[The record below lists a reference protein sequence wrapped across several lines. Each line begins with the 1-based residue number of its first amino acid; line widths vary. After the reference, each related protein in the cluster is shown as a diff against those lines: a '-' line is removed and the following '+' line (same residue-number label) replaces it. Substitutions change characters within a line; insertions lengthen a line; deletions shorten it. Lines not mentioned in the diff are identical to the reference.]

1 MGAAEAVTPPAT
13 SGLCRAI
20 WARPCGS
27 GALLNRLRAE
37 PSPPQVCR
45 PGRVSRTL
53 SSGPRGRGPLCQPS
67 PWMLRGPSSLRPGCF
82 SPQSLRPAL
91 SPGSRGTASRAAG
104 WPSPLPCFSASG
116 HAGLKAPMGLSGE
129 GPLGVFLCLTNSD
142 LAPGPATSPVPTCG
156 WGGWRPGPWGEGR
169 VGRAVSFCPSGNQA
183 RPASKGLTIRAVF
196 VLAQRFMGA
205 VLHTQGQAL
214 LQGPHGLP
222 VPRTRG
228 EGKSHFRTGEKSFVR
243 TAAGDPKAASG
254 NGIIVTLQMPRSSE
268 NRCVDCEIRRKRG
281 AAAGTTAMHFGWSEP
296 RKQCCQSHL
305 LLVPAARQAG
315 TERIHGYHA
324 PRRAA
329 HVAAAGKY
337 LEAVVRR
344 QSQEERG
351 AASAPAGGRRIIG
364 WYRTVFS
371 DEHCPS
377 TLGA

>member
-1 MGAAEAVTPPAT
+1 MSAQPMDAAGAELTEA
-13 SGLCRAI
+13 GLLQ
-20 WARPCGS
+20 P
-27 GALLNRLRAE
+27 AE
-37 PSPPQVCR
+37 PAAGSL
-45 PGRVSRTL
+45 PGKQGYR
-53 SSGPRGRGPLCQPS
+53 Q
-67 PWMLRGPSSLRPGCF
+67 PGCWLAF
-82 SPQSLRPAL
+82 PSALFLCFGARWTQSAH
-91 SPGSRGTASRAAG
+91 GSERGG
-104 WPSPLPCFSASG
+104 SAR
-116 HAGLKAPMGLSGE
+116 GLSL
-129 GPLGVFLCLTNSD
+129 PDSD

-254 NGIIVTLQMPRSSE
+254 NGIIVTLQMPHSSE

-296 RKQCCQSHL
+296 RKQCRQSHL

-324 PRRAA
+324 PRLAA

-344 QSQEERG
+344 QSREELG

>member
-1 MGAAEAVTPPAT
+1 MTPPAT

-296 RKQCCQSHL
+296 RTVLSEPPSPGSCSETGGNRAYPWLPRPQARSPCCCRRKVSGSGGSASKPGGARGGFSAGWGASHHW
-305 LLVPAARQAG
+305 LVQNG
-315 TERIHGYHA
+315 F
-324 PRRAA
+324 
-329 HVAAAGKY
+329 
-337 LEAVVRR
+337 L
-344 QSQEERG
+344 
-351 AASAPAGGRRIIG
+351 
-364 WYRTVFS
+364 
-371 DEHCPS
+371 
-377 TLGA
+377 